1 MPLSATS
8 LVWDWVWV
16 WDWIHWHT
24 EQIKDIIIG
33 TLLLACAPL
42 LLSSLLS
49 HTIPFP
55 RVHLCVVVRLV
66 HTGPEGVLGGEE
78 EGGGVRSGPGEEDH
92 PTFSYHI
99 SAAS

>member
-1 MPLSATS
+1 MIVYAYVVDCVSDSPYVYSSSTHRFHDERKPSEAMPLSATS

-33 TLLLACAPL
+33 TLLLAYAPL

-55 RVHLCVVVRLV
+55 RVH
-66 HTGPEGVLGGEE
+66 
-78 EGGGVRSGPGEEDH
+78 
-92 PTFSYHI
+92 
-99 SAAS
+99 